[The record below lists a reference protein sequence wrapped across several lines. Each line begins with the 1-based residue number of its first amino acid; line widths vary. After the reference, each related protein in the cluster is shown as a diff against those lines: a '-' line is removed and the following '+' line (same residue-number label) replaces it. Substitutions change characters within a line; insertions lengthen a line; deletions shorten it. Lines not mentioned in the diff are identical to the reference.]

1 MTATEQAT
9 RESTFRY
16 KALDDRGEI
25 RAGEVICESE
35 PAAVGRL
42 RQAGLRPISITESRP
57 SLLAR
62 EFSMPGLGPKVKG
75 AELAVLARQFST
87 MVSAGV
93 SLLRTLDVLR
103 EQTSNPFLA
112 STLDKVRLDVEAGG
126 SLSEAISRHPKVFDR
141 LFVSM
146 IRAGEA
152 AGALDTVLLQ
162 LADTLER
169 SVAMRQKI
177 RSALAYPIAV
187 SIMVTGVILVM
198 LIFVVPTFSGIY
210 DDLGGTLPL
219 PTRILVGVSDVISN
233 KLPALVILTVVS
245 VVAFRRWKRT
255 ERGRYRWDYLKL
267 RAPLMGPLLVKS
279 GVARFGRS
287 MAVLTKSG
295 VPVLETLRITSE
307 TVGNSVLSRAL
318 MQTRDAVRRGEPL
331 AENLAKESI
340 FPAMVIQ
347 LVSVGEETGAL
358 EQMFDTV
365 GRSFEEEVET
375 AVAGFAALIEPV
387 LMAFIGLAVGG
398 MVVALYLPMFRV
410 IDLVQ

>member
-1 MTATEQAT
+1 MTTSTGTEK
-9 RESTFRY
+9 ESTFRY
-16 KALDDRGEI
+16 KALDDDGGMQVGEI
-25 RAGEVICESE
+25 VCDSEST
-35 PAAVGRL
+35 AVSRL
-42 RQAGLRPISITESRP
+42 RQQGLRPISMSESRP
-57 SLLAR
+57 STLAR
-62 EFSMPGLGPKVKG
+62 EFSIPGFGPKVKG

-87 MVSAGV
+87 MVNAGV

-103 EQTSNPFLA
+103 QQTSNPLLA
-112 STLDKVRLDVEAGG
+112 STLDQIRLDVEAGG

-146 IRAGEA
+146 IRAGET

-187 SIMVTGVILVM
+187 SVMVTAVILIM
-198 LIFVVPTFSGIY
+198 LVFVVPTFSGIY

-219 PTRILVGVSDVISN
+219 PTRALVGVSSLITN
-233 KLPALVILTVVS
+233 NLLPLVLTVI
-245 VVAFRRWKRT
+245 AATLGFKRWKRT
-255 ERGRYRWDYLKL
+255 DAGQYRWDSLKL
-267 RAPLMGPLLVKS
+267 RLPLMGDLLVKS
-279 GVARFGRS
+279 SVARFGRT

-307 TVGNSVLSRAL
+307 TVGNAVMSRAL
-318 MQTRDAVRRGEPL
+318 IQTRDAVRRGEPL
-331 AENLAKESI
+331 AQNLAKESI

-358 EQMFDTV
+358 EQMFDTI
-365 GRSFEEEVET
+365 GKSLEEEVET

-387 LMAFIGLAVGG
+387 MMAFIGLVVGG